1 MFGQTLIGADYTA
14 YFNFDTLVGT
24 TVCVG
29 LIILAAAIVACIT
42 VYFAKRDK
50 FRYAV
55 LGCFATIFV
64 YAIIVTIINLVEAAG
79 TTVFEEGHAGLV
91 ASGEAYPWIIA
102 AVTIVLF
109 AALVAL
115 TVLTDRKKLT
125 SRAHTMSVV
134 YAAISIAL
142 SFGLSYVKFFDAPYG
157 GSITMFSLL
166 PIALYSYM
174 FGVKR
179 GAMAGFIYGLL
190 QTLQNPWIVHPI
202 QYLLDYVFPFAIFGA
217 CAGLFRNMFASKNI
231 DPRFKD
237 GIAMTCGIALGV
249 IARFICHF
257 IAGAVYFEVYM
268 PTSFTN
274 VWWYSFVYQC
284 TYVPIDG
291 IICAAGAVMLMAS
304 AYFRKLVYDTVAK
317 FEKGVASAKNNDVPT
332 VSVAVGADDNESN
345 ADSVADGAEKSDKTE

>member
-1 MFGQTLIGADYTA
+1 MFGLLIGADYTA

-29 LIILAAAIVACIT
+29 LIILAAAIVACIA
-42 VYFAKRDK
+42 VYFAKREK

-55 LGCFATIFV
+55 LGSFAAMLV
-64 YAIIVTIINLVEAAG
+64 YAVIVTIINLVEAAG
-79 TTVFEEGHAGLV
+79 TTDFEDGHAGLV

-115 TVLTDRKKLT
+115 TALTDRKKLT
-125 SRAHTMSVV
+125 GRAHTMSVV

-190 QTLQNPWIVHPI
+190 QTLQNPWIVHPV
-202 QYLLDYVFPFAIFGA
+202 QYLLDYVLPFAIFGA
-217 CAGLFRNMFASKNI
+217 CAGLFRKVFANKNI

-237 GIAMTCGIALGV
+237 GIALTCGIVLGV
-249 IARFICHF
+249 IARFICHYVS
-257 IAGAVYFEVYM
+257 GAVYFGEYM
-268 PTSFTN
+268 PSEFDN

-291 IICAAGAVMLMAS
+291 VICAAGAVLLMAS
-304 AYFRKLVYDTVAK
+304 AYFRKLVYDAVAR
-317 FEKGVASAKNNDVPT
+317 FEKGAASAKNNVASA
-332 VSVAVGADDNESN
+332 VSVAVGADDNEAN
-345 ADSVADGAEKSDKTE
+345 AGSAADGAEKSDKPE